1 MTSRALIGPALIA
14 LLILTGCTAADQTPS
29 AGRSTTDGPSADWT
43 AMPKSPRPTATEAR
57 KSVPAPAPAPAPA
70 PTPTPETFV
79 TKVEFL
85 GSGSATVVYSREGT
99 TSQED
104 VTLPYEHVY
113 RTGDYDLSDPYMS
126 AGTVSLSGGNVGCR
140 ITVNNRVVHE
150 VLPTPAQVSA
160 LCDTN
165 L

>member
-1 MTSRALIGPALIA
+1 
-14 LLILTGCTAADQTPS
+14 
-29 AGRSTTDGPSADWT
+29 
-43 AMPKSPRPTATEAR
+43 
-57 KSVPAPAPAPAPA
+57 
-70 PTPTPETFV
+70 V

-113 RTGDYDLSDPYMS
+113 SSGEYDLSDPYLS
-126 AGTVSLSGGNVGCR
+126 AGTISLAGGNAGCR

-150 VLPTPAQVSA
+150 VLPTPAQISA

-165 L
+165 R

>member
-1 MTSRALIGPALIA
+1 MTTRALIGPVLAA

-29 AGRSTTDGPSADWT
+29 AGPSATDGPSADWT

-70 PTPTPETFV
+70 PTPETFV

-85 GSGSATVVYSREGT
+85 GTGSATVVYSREGT

-113 RTGDYDLSDPYMS
+113 RTGEYDLSDPYMS

-150 VLPTPAQVSA
+150 ILPTPAQVTAS
-160 LCDTN
+160 CDTN
-165 L
+165 R